1 MGFKVCRRVSVK
13 SRRAGMGNPGDI
25 MQDGIKVM
33 FKFLCFMMACSLIGL
48 SGCRKDSDRL
58 DGEPLSEVLLRYT
71 PQIGLT
77 NHYGFSVNLDK
88 KFFLKGKWRSEGNE
102 KQEGI
107 ISIKS
112 IEQNGDNYHT
122 KWDARMGNSNLSKET
137 MDIMKDRAAKSSSE
151 YDVMYDINNI
161 DNICRMSSPLM
172 ARRARSFGG
181 QGSIN

>member
-1 MGFKVCRRVSVK
+1 VK

-25 MQDGIKVM
+25 MQYGKRVKVY
-33 FKFLCFMMACSLIGL
+33 FLFFVFACSLIGL

-71 PQIGLT
+71 PQVGLT

-102 KQEGI
+102 KLEGI
-107 ISIKS
+107 ISIEA

-122 KWDARMGNSNLSKET
+122 KWDARMGDSNLSKET
-137 MDIMKDRAAKSSSE
+137 MDIMKDRAAKSSSK

-161 DNICRMSSPLM
+161 DNTCRLLSPSM
-172 ARRARSFGG
+172 TMWTRSFGG